1 MKITQRAVGYAVS
14 DRLKGVDLYVSVW
27 WFTSVRFHLD
37 LHLWVYMIICWFVR
51 ACINTHTTN
60 RFNYQVR
67 TKICKNL
74 PLRSPPTPA
83 PINLSPIPPISPH
96 FGGKPWGLPHVLKT
110 PTFGHKGDGGT
121 KGGGGERTPPQISK
135 SILKLKNL
143 V

>member
-1 MKITQRAVGYAVS
+1 MLVCPC
-14 DRLKGVDLYVSVW
+14 
-27 WFTSVRFHLD
+27 
-37 LHLWVYMIICWFVR
+37 VYTLTH
-51 ACINTHTTN
+51 THTTN

-74 PLRSPPTPA
+74 PLRFPPTPA
-83 PINLSPIPPISPH
+83 PINLSPIPLKLPH
-96 FGGKPWGLPHVLKT
+96 FWPKPWDYPTSSKT
-110 PTFGHKGDGGT
+110 HTFGHKGDGGT

>member
-1 MKITQRAVGYAVS
+1 MLVCPC
-14 DRLKGVDLYVSVW
+14 
-27 WFTSVRFHLD
+27 
-37 LHLWVYMIICWFVR
+37 VYTLTH
-51 ACINTHTTN
+51 THTTN

-74 PLRSPPTPA
+74 PLRFPPTPA
-83 PINLSPIPPISPH
+83 PINLFPH
-96 FGGKPWGLPHVLKT
+96 SSNITPFLAQTMGLPHVLKT
-110 PTFGHKGDGGT
+110 HTFGHKGDGGT